1 VLASVSPAA
10 YTMKNVI
17 AFINICIVVGVT
29 LLLLDFEADPATPLS
44 TASAQQAES
53 GPPKASKDASKV
65 TKGAALASI
74 KRARV
79 VMPLSENEALYVK
92 DFISE
97 MTQAR
102 MMDREQ
108 SKLAA
113 QRGTSRP
120 LKDYGAWMVLSQ
132 QQMLDDLNKLAV
144 HHGFETNTVLNDV
157 LTADLSDLGKLH
169 GKKFDARYI
178 KSMIAEHKR
187 DLKRLERASYSK
199 DAYVQVFA
207 ARYVSLTKDNLAKLQ
222 QIRRSH

>member
-1 VLASVSPAA
+1 
-10 YTMKNVI
+10 MKNVI
-17 AFINICIVVGVT
+17 VFINICIVAGVT
-29 LLLLDFEADPATPLS
+29 LLLLEFETGPATPLP
-44 TASAQQAES
+44 TASIQQAES
-53 GPPKASKDASKV
+53 GSRKASNDASKV
-65 TKGAALASI
+65 TKGSALASV

-79 VMPLSENEALYVK
+79 VTPLSKNEALYVK

-102 MMDREQ
+102 LMDREQ

-120 LKDYGAWMVLSQ
+120 LKDYGAWMVLNQ
-132 QQMLDDLNKLAV
+132 QQMLDDLNKLAG
-144 HHGFETNTVLNDV
+144 HHGFETNIALNDA
-157 LTADLSDLGKLH
+157 LSADLSDLGKLH

-207 ARYVSLTKDNLAKLQ
+207 ARYVSLTRDNLAKLQ